1 MDYLSLE
8 MRDTSSQPIGERY
21 NGGTQAGVVD
31 VGGGKER

>member
-8 MRDTSSQPIGERY
+8 MRDTASQSIGARY
-21 NGGTQAGVVD
+21 NGGTQAGVVG